1 LGQYLLVRLAQIPIT
16 LGIILGISFFLI
28 HAAPGDPVA
37 ALAGDY
43 VTREYRDLIIR
54 HYGLDQPLLVQAFKY
69 FANITTGD
77 FGASYYFKAPVFTV
91 ISSRIFPTLLL
102 ILPAVLLSTGIGIG
116 LGYLTAR
123 HKGALVRIG
132 IPLTATVVYALPTFW
147 LGYLLILCFSIK
159 LNLLPIQGMSNPRY
173 SPEGWAYLL
182 DVLKHLALPLLT
194 MVLTQ
199 LAQVILLIRTRLLEE
214 MRLPY
219 FKTALAKGLKQNK
232 AILHHA
238 LPNALMPVVTVL
250 GTRFGFLITGS
261 ILTETVF
268 AWPGLGRLMIKAI
281 EVRDYPLVLGI
292 LFMLSIIVMLLNL
305 LTDLVYT
312 LLDPRI
318 HFGRYGD

>member
-1 LGQYLLVRLAQIPIT
+1 MRLAQIPIT
-16 LGIILGISFFLI
+16 LGIILGVSFFLI

-37 ALAGDY
+37 ALAGDF
-43 VTREYRDLIIR
+43 VTREYRDLIIH
-54 HYGLDQPLLVQAFKY
+54 HYGLDQPLVYQALKY
-69 FANITTGD
+69 FANVTTGD

-91 ISSRIFPTLLL
+91 ISSRIIHTLLL
-102 ILPAVLLSTGIGIG
+102 ILPAVVLSTGIGIG
-116 LGYLTAR
+116 LGFFTVRY
-123 HKGALVRIG
+123 KGTLLRIG
-132 IPLTATVVYALPTFW
+132 IPFTATIIYALPTFW

-173 SPEGWAYLL
+173 TLVGWEYML
-182 DVLKHLALPLLT
+182 DVLKHLTLPLMT

-199 LAQVILLIRTRLLEE
+199 LAQVILLIRTRLSEE
-214 MRLPY
+214 IQRPY
-219 FKTALAKGLKQNK
+219 FKTALSKGLKQNT
-232 AILHHA
+232 AILRHA

-268 AWPGLGRLMIKAI
+268 AWPGLGRLMIVAI

-292 LFMLSIIVMLLNL
+292 LFILSIIILLLNL

-318 HFGRYGD
+318 HFGQYGE